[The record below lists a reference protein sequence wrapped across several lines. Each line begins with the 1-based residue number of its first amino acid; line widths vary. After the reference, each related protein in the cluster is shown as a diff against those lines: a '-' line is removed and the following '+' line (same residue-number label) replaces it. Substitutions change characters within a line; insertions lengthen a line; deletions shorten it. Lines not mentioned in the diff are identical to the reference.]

1 MRSIVRS
8 SRLATLAAFAAA
20 GTLALAGVTP
30 AGAATLVTFV
40 GSLGDDANTCTSP
53 QQPCRSLASAYDKTA
68 AGGQINILDGGL
80 YGGLEISR
88 SITIDGEAAKDAVI
102 RGTIFVGTGD
112 ADVVVLRGL
121 VFKADT
127 GQTSSGIFFRGS
139 GTLQVEGCV
148 IDGLQSIN
156 GAHGIRLDPTGN
168 SRVLIAD
175 TVVRNFVGTNG
186 HGLRLSIERAGLT
199 RLSLERVS
207 LVGNNI
213 GMSIVALLSDG
224 VMASVRDSM
233 VAQNQ
238 RHGIEITGNPLSDVM
253 IERTGIVGNGGIGVF
268 SGKNAIVRLRT
279 VTVTHNGTGIFP
291 HEGGRILSYGDNV
304 IDANG
309 TNGTPTEV
317 GTLK

>member
-1 MRSIVRS
+1 MRSTVRS
-8 SRLATLAAFAAA
+8 SCLATLAAFAAA

-30 AGAATLVTFV
+30 AGAASAVTFV
-40 GSLGDDANTCTSP
+40 GSFGDDANTCTSP
-53 QQPCRSLASAYDKTA
+53 QQPCRSLESAYDKTV
-68 AGGQINILDGGL
+68 AGGQINILDGGS
-80 YGGLEISR
+80 YAGGLEIAK

-102 RGTIFVGTGD
+102 QFPIFVETED

-121 VFKADT
+121 VVSAT
-127 GQTSSGIFFRGS
+127 IGAGGIFFRGS

-148 IDGLQSIN
+148 IDGFL
-156 GAHGIRLDPTGN
+156 GGVHGVVLDPTGE

-175 TVVRNFVGTNG
+175 TVVRNFVRGL
-186 HGLRLSIERAGLT
+186 GLRLTVEKAGLV

-207 LVGNNI
+207 LLGNDVG
-213 GMSIVALLSDG
+213 MTIVSLRGGDS

-238 RHGIEITGNPLSDVM
+238 RHGIEVSSSPPSDVM
-253 IERTGIVGNGGIGVF
+253 IERTGIVGNGMIGVY
-268 SGKNAIVRLRT
+268 SENHATVRLRT
-279 VTVTHNGTGIFP
+279 VTVTHNGTGIATGILP
-291 HEGGRILSYGDNV
+291 GAILSYGDNV

>member
-80 YGGLEISR
+80 FGGLEISR

-127 GQTSSGIFFRGS
+127 AQTSSGIFFRGS

-156 GAHGIRLDPTGN
+156 GAEGVRLDPTGD

-186 HGLRLSIERAGLT
+186 HGLRLLVEKAGFI

-207 LVGNNI
+207 LVGNDL
-213 GMSIVALLSDG
+213 GMSIVSLRGSDG

-233 VAQNQ
+233 VAQNH
-238 RHGIEITGNPLSDVM
+238 RHGIEVASFSPSDVM
-253 IERTGIVGNGGIGVF
+253 IERTGIVGNGMIGVYS
-268 SGKNAIVRLRT
+268 SGNATVRLRT
-279 VTVTHNGTGIFP
+279 ATVTHNGTGILP
-291 HEGGRILSYGDNV
+291 GGILSYGDNV

-309 TNGTPTEV
+309 TNGTPAEV
-317 GTLK
+317 GALK